1 MPGGSG
7 SSRHQRVGEAAEQVG
22 LGTSCRKSETDAACG
37 LNDAG
42 SDFQQPQPDG
52 GELGRCQIA
61 RLWDGVTNGEDEPIG
76 GGVED
81 EANLVGERRAATGA
95 VGGKL
100 GLVQLDQVL
109 GLAARAIEAVVDPLG
124 GADAQVGDDIANI
137 EPLLRGFDAGDDA
150 PVAIPRACTVGG
162 LGIAAYHRL
171 VVDRSGDANCIGDS
185 SSFRASG
192 ALPAKPKM

>member
-1 MPGGSG
+1 MPGASG
-7 SSRHQRVGEAAEQVG
+7 SSRHQRVGEADERVG

-81 EANLVGERRAATGA
+81 EANLIGERRAATGA

-109 GLAARAIEAVVDPLG
+109 GLAARTIEAVVDPLG
-124 GADAQVGDDIANI
+124 RADAQVGDDIANI
-137 EPLLRGFDAGDDA
+137 QPLRGGFDAGDDA
-150 PVAIPRACTVGG
+150 PVAIQE
-162 LGIAAYHRL
+162 
-171 VVDRSGDANCIGDS
+171 
-185 SSFRASG
+185 
-192 ALPAKPKM
+192 PAR

>member
-42 SDFQQPQPDG
+42 SDFQLPPPDG

-61 RLWDGVTNGEDEPIG
+61 RLWDGVTNGEDGPIG

-81 EANLVGERRAATGA
+81 AADLVCERRAAAGW
-95 VGGKL
+95 VGRQL
-100 GLVQLDQVL
+100 G
-109 GLAARAIEAVVDPLG
+109 
-124 GADAQVGDDIANI
+124 
-137 EPLLRGFDAGDDA
+137 
-150 PVAIPRACTVGG
+150 
-162 LGIAAYHRL
+162 
-171 VVDRSGDANCIGDS
+171 S
-185 SSFRASG
+185 
-192 ALPAKPKM
+192 